1 VFLVLFAKKGTHGR
15 EGGNALIF
23 KKLEL
28 HGFKTFFDRTEV
40 HFRPGIN
47 AVVGPNGCGKSN
59 IADAIRWVLG
69 EQSPKQLRG
78 EKMEDLIFSG
88 SESRHPLGM
97 AEVSLTVELTG
108 EELPVPYNTFTE
120 ICVTRRLYRSGES
133 EYSINNAACRL
144 RDIRELFLDTGLNP
158 KAYAVIS
165 QGQIGS
171 LVDAHPEDRRV
182 LLEEAAGIAKFKE
195 RKVAALRKLEATE
208 QNLVRLNDLTAEIK
222 RQLGSLQRQ
231 ARKTERYHELKA
243 QFEDVELRLL
253 VHQHAALGERVHAHE
268 ARISGLG
275 ELQGTLRAE
284 TSTLEAALEAGAL
297 ESLQVDQSLGGLRE
311 EFYDH
316 RARLEALEQR
326 LDAARG
332 RLAELQRSL
341 ASDGAESERLATLLE
356 GHAGDL
362 ALIESESARLEES
375 LASREEHRRE
385 TASRLAEASRA
396 ALEGKAAL
404 DEASARYR
412 DGVLVESEAQRSLAR
427 LESRAEA
434 TERELDR
441 VAGELAAL
449 ESEDR
454 LLAEREAD
462 LARRLAALRESREH
476 TDREL
481 AAAGGD
487 LSRARE
493 DSLTV
498 DAGLSSAREDLHAAT
513 ARLSSLSE
521 LERNLSG
528 WPELFQEELSRI
540 LGHQDLNGGLRGI
553 LADALQAPA
562 EHEVALE
569 AVLGDRLKFLL
580 VKTPEIGV
588 EAARVLQ
595 EGTAVRGTFLPLEPR
610 RGASA
615 PSAPGAGTPRR
626 LIDVVTVP
634 PDLRPL
640 AEHLLQDVHLVESL
654 AAAIALWRG
663 GAAGCTFVTPVGEV
677 LWPDGAVTA
686 GRLDPSRELLPL
698 VRSLRET
705 QAVAAAAEERAAEFS
720 ARQGEVRGRLTAL
733 EHRVRTLEEEG
744 QTIGAQSASLEKD
757 LLLSRQKRSAHAT
770 QRERL
775 AELSAR
781 AGAERE
787 QTERSLEE
795 ERSRRNDLSSARA
808 RHEEDLAAREAD
820 LAARRL
826 EERSHLERLSALQV
840 ELAGGRERAAHLATR
855 REHLLAESARATG
868 RRAELAAAVERALSG
883 AAAAATDVETLSGE
897 RAILAAGRDRIEARL
912 NESQGR
918 HRELS
923 GRARETEERLRLL
936 RARREEILAEHGA
949 LQVQAAEEQVRRDHL
964 RDRVVEL
971 RGLAPEEALDAEA
984 RAALLS
990 ASLSALEESHRE
1002 LGRQI
1007 QALGP
1012 VNLAAL
1018 GDQQELQQ
1026 RLETQRRQQDDLDH
1040 AARDLRQ
1047 AITKIN
1053 ATSREKFLETFE
1065 KVNEKFQEVFPQLL
1079 ENGHALLRLSEGDD
1093 PLEAGVEI
1101 LAQPAG
1107 KKLKHIS
1114 LLSGGEQALTAIALL
1129 LAIFMVKPSP
1139 FCLLDEVDAPLDES
1153 NIMRFLRVL
1162 RRSVGGSQLVMVT
1175 HNKRTMES
1183 ANHLV
1188 GVTMSDPGV
1197 SRLISVQLQAP
1208 QAQAS

>member
-1 VFLVLFAKKGTHGR
+1 M
-15 EGGNALIF
+15 IF

-133 EYSINNAACRL
+133 EYMINNAACRL

-165 QGQIGS
+165 QGHIGS
-171 LVDAHPEDRRV
+171 LVDAHPEDRRI

-195 RKVAALRKLEATE
+195 RKTSALRKLESTE

-231 ARKTERYHELKA
+231 ARKTERYHQLKA
-243 QFEDVELRLL
+243 QFEDVELRIL
-253 VHQHAALGERVHAHE
+253 VHQHDTLLERVRSHE
-268 ARISGLG
+268 ERIRGLF
-275 ELQGTLRAE
+275 ELQETLRTETATLE
-284 TSTLEAALEAGAL
+284 TSLEAGAL
-297 ESLQVDQSLGGLRE
+297 ESLRVDQSLGSLRE
-311 EFYDH
+311 EFYAH
-316 RARLEALEQR
+316 RARLEALEQQ
-326 LDAARG
+326 LDTARG
-332 RLAELQRSL
+332 RLSGIQRSL
-341 ASDGAESERLATLLE
+341 DSDGAESESLAALLE
-356 GHAGDL
+356 GHATEL
-362 ALIESESARLEES
+362 ARIEAEAANLEET
-375 LASREEHRRE
+375 LAGREALRKD
-385 TASRLAEASRA
+385 TASRLAEAARA
-396 ALEGKAAL
+396 ARDVKQAL
-404 DEASARYR
+404 DEASGRHR
-412 DGVLVESEAQRSLAR
+412 DDVRLESEAQNAMSR
-427 LESRAEA
+427 LEARAEA
-434 TERELDR
+434 IERELDR
-441 VAGELAAL
+441 VCGDLAAL

-454 LLAEREAD
+454 LLAGREEDLARQLSSSRESLERNAGQSAVATAD
-462 LARRLAALRESREH
+462 LARAREEVAAVDESLSSSRE
-476 TDREL
+476 EL
-481 AAAGGD
+481 NA
-487 LSRARE
+487 S
-493 DSLTV
+493 
-498 DAGLSSAREDLHAAT
+498 T

-562 EHEVALE
+562 DHEIALE
-569 AVLGDRLKFLL
+569 AVLGDRLKCLL
-580 VKTPEIGV
+580 VKAPEVGV

-595 EGTAVRGTFLPLEPR
+595 EGTAVRGTFLPVEPR
-610 RGASA
+610 RSA
-615 PSAPGAGTPRR
+615 PAPPAPGTAELRR
-626 LIDVVTVP
+626 LVDVVTVP

-640 AEHLLQDVHLVESL
+640 AEHLLQDVYLVESL
-654 AAAIALWRG
+654 AAAVCRWRE
-663 GAAGCTFVTPVGEV
+663 GAEGCTFVTPVGEV

-698 VRSLRET
+698 VRSIRET
-705 QAVAAAAEERAAEFS
+705 QAAVAAAEARTAEFG
-720 ARQGEVRGRLTAL
+720 ARQGEVRGRLPAL
-733 EHRVRTLEEEG
+733 EQRVRDLEQEG
-744 QTIGAQSASLEKD
+744 QTIGGRIAALEKD

-781 AGAERE
+781 AAAERGQIE
-787 QTERSLEE
+787 LALER
-795 ERSRRNDLSSARA
+795 ERIRCNDLASARA
-808 RHEEDLAAREAD
+808 RHEEELAAMQAD
-820 LAARRL
+820 LAARL
-826 EERSHLERLSALQV
+826 HEERSLMERLSALQV
-840 ELAGGRERAAHLATR
+840 ELAAGRERAAHLATQ
-855 REHLLAESARATG
+855 REHLAADSARATG
-868 RRAELAAAVERALSG
+868 RRAELAVAMESARRDS
-883 AAAAATDVETLSGE
+883 AAAAAGVDALARE
-897 RAILAAGRDRIEARL
+897 RAVLAEERDRVEALL
-912 NESQGR
+912 NEAQDR

-936 RARREEILAEHGA
+936 RARREEILAEHSA
-949 LQVQAAEEQVRRDHL
+949 LQVQAAEEQVRREHL
-964 RDRVVEL
+964 RDRVAEL
-971 RGLAPEEALDAEA
+971 RGLPPEEAVDAA
-984 RAALLS
+984 TRAEVLATPL
-990 ASLSALEESHRE
+990 ASLEERHRE

-1018 GDQQELQQ
+1018 GDQRELQE
-1026 RLETQRRQQDDLDH
+1026 RLDTQRRQQDDLDQ

-1047 AITKIN
+1047 AIAKIN
-1053 ATSREKFLETFE
+1053 ASSREKFLETFE

-1079 ENGHALLRLSEGDD
+1079 ENGHALLRLSDGED

-1153 NIMRFLRVL
+1153 NIMRFLKVL

-1175 HNKRTMES
+1175 HNKRTMEN

-1197 SRLISVQLQAP
+1197 SRLISVQLRAQ